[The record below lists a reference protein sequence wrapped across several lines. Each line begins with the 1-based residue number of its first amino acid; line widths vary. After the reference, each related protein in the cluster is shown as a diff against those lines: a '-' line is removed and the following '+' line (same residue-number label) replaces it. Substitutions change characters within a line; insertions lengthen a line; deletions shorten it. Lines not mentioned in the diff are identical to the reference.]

1 MTASLVGE
9 AGSAELVFEQPLTER
24 VRTFLRLELLFTQ
37 YRHHR
42 LDRSSCGAR
51 AALHA
56 FLDLLVVIS
65 RSDLKGDILKEL
77 NDQHQHLQRLA
88 SKPGVDQAQLKGVLA
103 EITEALNGLQQL
115 ATQFASSLLRGSDF
129 LTSILNRSTIPGG
142 TCGFDLP
149 HYHFWLGQPY
159 ERVERDLDAW
169 FADLEPFER
178 AILLYLRLLRAS
190 VPAEA
195 LDAQNG
201 IYLHTPTG
209 PCLLVRVLVARDAGV
224 YPEISAGR
232 HRFTVRFMSVRD
244 IGARA
249 LQAQAQIPFQLQCC
263 NL

>member
-1 MTASLVGE
+1 MSD
-9 AGSAELVFEQPLTER
+9 AGAAELIFEQPLTER
-24 VRTFLRLELLFTQ
+24 VRTFLRLELLFEQ

-42 LDRSSCGAR
+42 RDRSSCGAR

-65 RSDLKGDILKEL
+65 RSDLKSDILKEL
-77 NDQHQHLQRLA
+77 SDQHQRLIRL
-88 SKPGVDQAQLKGVLA
+88 SSRPSVDPTQLKGVLA

-115 ATQFASSLLRGSDF
+115 ATQFAGSLLRGSDF

-159 ERVERDLDAW
+159 ERIERDLDAW
-169 FADLEPFER
+169 FADLQPFER
-178 AILLYLRLLRAS
+178 AILLYLKLLRAS
-190 VPAEA
+190 VPAESLVA
-195 LDAQNG
+195 DNG
-201 IYLHTPTG
+201 IYLHLPSG
-209 PCLLVRVLVARDAGV
+209 PSLLVRVTVPRAADV

-249 LQAQAQIPFQLQCC
+249 QQAQVRVPFQLQCC
-263 NL
+263 AL